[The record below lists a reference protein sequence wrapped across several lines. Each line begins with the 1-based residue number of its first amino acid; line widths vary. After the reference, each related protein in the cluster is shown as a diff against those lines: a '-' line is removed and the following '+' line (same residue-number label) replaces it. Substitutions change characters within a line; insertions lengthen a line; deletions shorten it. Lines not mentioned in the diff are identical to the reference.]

1 MVLVL
6 ILTTILNARYLIHS
20 PFFAS
25 SPSDFQSAWREMEAL
40 KKSGKARSIGVSNF
54 LPTHLESVLQT
65 AAVVPAVNQVEYH
78 PYLQHSA
85 KGSDGSDFLTFH
97 KKHGITLTSYSP
109 LSPIIRAK
117 GGPVDPVVD
126 RLAKKYGVGAGEVL
140 LRWAID
146 RGLVVVT
153 TSSREERLK
162 EYLGALSFELAKEDV
177 DEISKV
183 GGEKHYRAF
192 WGKEY
197 AADDRS

>member
-1 MVLVL
+1 
-6 ILTTILNARYLIHS
+6 
-20 PFFAS
+20 
-25 SPSDFQSAWREMEAL
+25 MEAI

-65 AAVVPAVNQVEYH
+65 ATVVPAVNQVEYH

-85 KGSDGSDFLTFH
+85 KGSDGSDFLAFH

-109 LSPIIRAK
+109 LTSLIRAK
-117 GGPVDPVVD
+117 GGPVDPVVEK
-126 RLAKKYGVGAGEVL
+126 LAKKYNVGAGEVL

-153 TSSREERLK
+153 TSSKEERLK
-162 EYLGALSFELAKEDV
+162 EYLGALKFELAKEDV
-177 DEISKV
+177 DGISEA

-192 WGKEY
+192 WGKQY